1 MRYSKFVIVL
11 AFILGFSSCSPTNAA
26 KRILPRES
34 FLKIKKYL
42 DVTLCHPQKK
52 DLCVIKRFGASASG
66 VIVDSNGDHAYALT
80 AAHVCTESNA
90 KKMLGNHK
98 FTMQFFVV
106 NIHKRYFPVEIVAI
120 DTKNDLCILYI
131 KGLYNPPI
139 EIGVDEPEPGD
150 RIYNV
155 AAPLGIFDKNMI
167 PIFDGFFDGNSGA
180 RAIYSLPAK
189 GGSSGSPIVN
199 HRGELIGMV
208 SAVYTYFPQITI
220 SPKFKETTAFIKRE
234 VNNDKQKRNVN
245 AIISF
250 FGDLFSKKEK

>member
-139 EIGVDEPEPGD
+139 
-150 RIYNV
+150 
-155 AAPLGIFDKNMI
+155 
-167 PIFDGFFDGNSGA
+167 FDGFFDGNSGA